1 MVLNID
7 EADQSHFGNY
17 FDSSL
22 HELSNS
28 FNFRESNIA

>member
-7 EADQSHFGNY
+7 EADQPHYNNNY
-17 FDSSL
+17 EAM

-28 FNFRESNIA
+28 FNFNFNH